1 MLFSVHKVVLPPAL
15 QISFAKHVQQARL
28 LLVLAI
34 IVLHVLVS
42 LALTQPS
49 MLLRIL
55 VRLQLILDS
64 LQVDVLELPLPRR
77 LLVLQVSRP
86 RVPRL
91 VLKDR
96 GTMQIAVQLALP

>member
-1 MLFSVHKVVLPPAL
+1 MFALLSRQPVATKLQSRLPMLFSVHKVVLPPAL

-77 LLVLQVSRP
+77 RWVPQVS
-86 RVPRL
+86 
-91 VLKDR
+91 
-96 GTMQIAVQLALP
+96 